1 MTKRILIIDDEEDLI
16 NVIRVGLIANGYE
29 VISSTGG
36 LDGLERA
43 KKDIP
48 NLILL
53 DVMMPHFDGFSVLRE
68 LKASSKTASIPTIML
83 TGKDDAKSLKIAKS
97 FGATDFITK
106 PFNVEALLD
115 LIKKVI
121 PE

>member
-1 MTKRILIIDDEEDLI
+1 MTKKILIIDDEEDLVT
-16 NVIRVGLIANGYE
+16 VIRVGLIANGYE
-29 VISSTGG
+29 VISSPGG
-36 LDGLERA
+36 LDGLEKA
-43 KKDIP
+43 EKEVPD
-48 NLILL
+48 LVLL

-68 LKASSKTASIPTIML
+68 LKAISKTASIPTIML
-83 TGKDDAKSLKIAKS
+83 TGKDDTSSHEMAKNL
-97 FGATDFITK
+97 GAIDFITK